1 MMKLFFAIPAIGC
14 LLGLSCPLLAQSVA
28 VPKTN
33 PIPLYVHYMPWFQT
47 PETLGANN
55 WGFHWKMNNKN
66 PNIIGPNGERQIAS
80 NYYPL
85 IGPYDSSDPYVIEY
99 HMLLMKL
106 SGIDGVIVDW
116 YGTNGT
122 NGDKTPLLN
131 ASNAIVAKA
140 GNFGLKFGVT
150 LEDRFASSTGDVT
163 ANLNYLAQN
172 YYTQPNYIR

>member
-1 MMKLFFAIPAIGC
+1 MMRLFGVLAIGFF
-14 LLGLSCPLLAQSVA
+14 LSNSLLAQSVA

-33 PIPLYVHYMPWFQT
+33 PMPIYVHYMPWFQT
-47 PETLGANN
+47 PETLGGSN

-66 PNIIGPNGERQIAS
+66 PNIIGANGQRQIAS

-106 SGIDGVIVDW
+106 SGIDGVMVDW

-122 NGDKTPLLN
+122 NGDKTSLLN